1 MEKNKKFK
9 NETIALVKK
18 AQTSYHISTKAMLE
32 DKELL
37 KKMNDDLSS
46 SYDNFTREMLED
58 VETLEKVLQQS
69 AGQSGDHFYADKVLE
84 SLQACFD
91 SPSQQWIDVMKKAKR
106 RLLNEAQQVIHN
118 LEC

>member
-1 MEKNKKFK
+1 MEKDEKFK

-37 KKMNDDLSS
+37 KKMYDDLSS
-46 SYDNFTREMLED
+46 SYDNFTKETLED

-69 AGQSGDHFYADKVLE
+69 AGQIGDHKLLE

-91 SPSQQWIDVMKKAKR
+91 SPSQQWIEVMMKAKR

-118 LEC
+118 LE